1 MTEKL
6 EYNPLSGWVKK
17 GGVRQGHQVRHAR
30 VIVVDSNDESLAGK
44 RVSQN
49 KRSGKIVHEDKW
61 IWAQQTAMDPVGEII
76 HLNGDKFDNRW
87 KNLRTQDQML
97 VEANVDKINNK
108 DSSDY
113 RNAFQKQFRI
123 NYETGEVID
132 RDMSCS
138 STKMSDDRPV
148 LFFAGQWFSAEDVVY
163 FMATGVWPERGVVM
177 VNGDF
182 CDLSLSNLRRVV

>member
-17 GGVRQGHQVRHAR
+17 GGVRQGRETTTER
-30 VIVVDSNDESLAGK
+30 ILLMK
-44 RVSQN
+44 RPNFQGLEAT
-49 KRSGKIVHEDKW
+49 KRIPEHKW
-61 IWAQQTAMDPVGEII
+61 IWETETAMAPDGEII

-97 VEANVDKINNK
+97 VEASVDKINNK

-123 NYETGEVID
+123 YSETGEVLD
-132 RDMSCS
+132 RDMNCS
-138 STKMSDDRPV
+138 AIKMSDDRPV

-182 CDLSLSNLRRVV
+182 CDLRLSNLRRVV